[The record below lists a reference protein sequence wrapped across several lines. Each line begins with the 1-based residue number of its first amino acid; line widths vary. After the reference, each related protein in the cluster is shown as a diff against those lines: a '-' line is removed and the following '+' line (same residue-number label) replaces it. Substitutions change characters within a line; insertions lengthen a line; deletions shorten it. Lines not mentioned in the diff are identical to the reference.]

1 VGQGLTRVPFSVTV
15 LGSSAM
21 FQTLERAA
29 SGYLL
34 EYEDARI
41 WIDAGGGTWRN
52 LIDHMDHR
60 ELDGILLSHRHP
72 DHTIDVFQAFHARHY
87 GSEEPLDPIPLWAP
101 QETVDRLTSYAS
113 EFESSFDVQT
123 IAAGESFGFEGAR
136 FSFFEMAH
144 PVDTVGVR
152 FQHTDGSFA
161 YSADTGPGGDLAGLA
176 AEVDVLMCEAT
187 FQDSDE
193 EWHGHMRASQ
203 AGTVAAQANVGHLL
217 LTHLPSGRD
226 LGLSV
231 AEAHRNCEGIPVE
244 LASDGRRIEVGK

>member
-1 VGQGLTRVPFSVTV
+1 MPFSVTV
-15 LGSSAM
+15 LGSAAM
-21 FQTLERAA
+21 FQTLDRAA

-34 EYEDARI
+34 EFAGARI

-52 LIDHMDHR
+52 LMEHMDHR

-72 DHTIDVFQAFHARHY
+72 DHTIDVLQAFHARHY
-87 GSEEPLDPIPLWAP
+87 GSVEPMDPIPLWAP
-101 QETVDRLTSYAS
+101 QETIDHLTAYAT
-113 EFESSFDVQT
+113 EFGSSFDLQAVG
-123 IAAGESFGFEGAR
+123 AGDGFGFEGAR

-152 FQHTDGSFA
+152 FEHADGSFA
-161 YSADTGPGGDLAGLA
+161 YTADTGPEGDLVALA
-176 AEVDVLMCEAT
+176 TAVDVFICEAT
-187 FQDSDE
+187 FQDSDD
-193 EWHGHMRASQ
+193 EWHGHLRASQ

-226 LGLSV
+226 LALSV

-244 LASDGRRIEVGK
+244 LASDGRRIEVGA